1 MRKSV
6 GLKALA
12 AAVVLTLVAAA
23 GLVAC
28 KKPESTPGG
37 GGGGGEYVGFDV
49 PARAEVA
56 LNATYT
62 LPTFSVTHTS
72 GAAVTVTYAVA
83 RDGAAVDASAGSF
96 VADKPGDYIVTYTAA
111 AEGYDPAVKTLTVV
125 CADTGKPVVTLGQ
138 TEAFYVEGDLLVLDG
153 LASVTDDSG
162 ESLTPQ
168 YRLYD
173 MSHGGGSEIELTGL
187 TYEFD
192 RNGDFLLTASATDGA
207 GNTGTAERTL
217 TVSALNEVE
226 SFSGEHILSRLLA
239 GQNTVRDEKMLLT
252 PGFTT
257 EEIGGRAHDGGYAH
271 YEMPVSTEGW
281 ATRFAFYAEPRLTKA
296 LYQTCLQNG
305 YTAVQIP
312 VYVTGTDAPAVAKL
326 WMNTNDSGLGTG
338 YVLDDSVQPDTWT
351 YLSVPLDVFIE
362 HYDSMVNEC
371 ALFCLEAD
379 NTEHGYEVYI
389 GGIYAVKPLTA
400 AIDDG
405 FATEPFYYVNSTLD
419 VSGFKAESDPA
430 GVAFGYFA
438 SAPDGTVIPLD
449 GIGKL
454 KLSQTGTYTLTAV
467 SADRN
472 YAYLQLEREV
482 SVRPEDS
489 IVTEALPE
497 YIVGDDVDLTLL
509 NPQVYNI
516 DTPVAGY
523 TFEYAVYFNN
533 EEVGVTDANTFK
545 AEEPGTYTV
554 DITATAA
561 DSGKKVYGSASV
573 VIDWRTR
580 PKYAELEGFGSER
593 AVADVLVGENN
604 ARRPEQLNK
613 DYEPGEI
620 GGRKPAEG
628 GFLKIEMCK
637 TTEGAVTYLR
647 VFVKPRQEK
656 AAYLK
661 LQEEGYDRIIV
672 PVYYTGTDKAGQAY
686 GWCYWENPPLL
697 GSIRPDTWTELE
709 IPMNYVL
716 NNWDEMM
723 NYYGLFSLYVD
734 NMESGYTAYVDG
746 IYAVKG
752 REPATKTEVESF
764 NDERAL
770 SGVLA
775 GVNNAR
781 AAEQLNKD
789 YVPDAVGD
797 RTPSGGGFLKVDMP
811 NGEGA
816 WNQLRMLVTP
826 RQSKEAYQALW
837 DEGYTKVVIPVLYTG
852 NEANGVVYSVFNL
865 NPPNAPVKLA
875 DIAPDTWYNLEVDL
889 SYFVQEFDQMVGW
902 DAMLSFDIDNRA
914 SGYSVYIDGI
924 FVVK

>member
-1 MRKSV
+1 MRKFV
-6 GLKALA
+6 GWK
-12 AAVVLTLVAAA
+12 VLVAAA
-23 GLVAC
+23 VLALCAAVGLAAC
-28 KKPESTPGG
+28 KPDSVAGG
-37 GGGGGEYVGFDV
+37 EGEYVGFDV
-49 PARAEVA
+49 PARAEVS
-56 LNATYT
+56 LKQTYT
-62 LPTFSVTHTS
+62 VPVFTVTHTS
-72 GAAVTVTYAVA
+72 GAAVTVTYTVT

-96 VADKPGDYIVTYTAA
+96 VAEKPGDYIVTYTAA

-138 TEAFYVEGDLLVLDG
+138 TDEFYLEGDLLVLDG
-153 LASVTDDSG
+153 LATVTDDSG

-168 YRLYD
+168 YKLYD
-173 MSHGGGSEIELTGL
+173 MSHGEGTAIELTGL
-187 TYEFD
+187 TYEFE
-192 RNGDFLLTASATDGA
+192 RNGDFLLTASATDSA
-207 GNTGTAERTL
+207 GNTGTAECTL

-239 GQNTVRDEKMLLT
+239 GQNTVREEQMLLT

-257 EEIGGRAHDGGYAH
+257 EAIGGRAHDGGYVH
-271 YEMPVSTEGW
+271 YIMPVSTESW
-281 ATRFAFYAEPRLTKA
+281 ATRFAFYAEPRLTKD
-296 LYQTCLQNG
+296 LYQTCLSSG

-312 VYVTGTDAPAVAKL
+312 VYVTGVDAPAVAKL
-326 WMNTNDSGLGTG
+326 WMNTNDSALGTD
-338 YVLDDSVQPDTWT
+338 YVLEDSVQPDTWT

-379 NTEHGYEVYI
+379 NTQHGYEVYI

-400 AIDDG
+400 VIDDS
-405 FATEPFYYVNSTLD
+405 FATEPVYYVNSTLD
-419 VSGFKAESDPA
+419 VSGFTADSDPA
-430 GVAFGYFA
+430 GVAFEYFA
-438 SAPDGTVIPLD
+438 VAPDETVIPLD
-449 GIGKL
+449 GNGKL

-472 YAYLQLEREV
+472 YAYMQLEREV

-489 IVTEALPE
+489 IVTDELPE

-523 TFEYAVYFNN
+523 TFEYNVYFNKD
-533 EEVGVTDANTFK
+533 EIDVTDANTFP
-545 AEEPGTYTV
+545 ANEPGTYTV

-561 DSGKKVYGSASV
+561 DGSGKKVYGSVSV
-573 VIDWRTR
+573 DIDWRTR
-580 PKYAELEGFGSER
+580 PKYNELEGFGSER
-593 AVADVLVGENN
+593 AVADVLAGENN
-604 ARRPEQLNK
+604 ARRPEQLPT
-613 DYEPGEI
+613 DYVPSEI
-620 GGRKPAEG
+620 GGRQPAEG
-628 GFLKIEMCK
+628 GFLRIEMCK

-709 IPMNYVL
+709 IPMDYFIDNY
-716 NNWDEMM
+716 DEML
-723 NYYGLFSLYVD
+723 NYYGLFSLFVD
-734 NMESGYTAYVDG
+734 NTESGYTAYVDG
-746 IYAVKG
+746 IYAIKA

-764 NDERAL
+764 NDRRAL

-781 AAEQLNKD
+781 ATEQLNKD
-789 YVPDAVGD
+789 YIPTPVGD
-797 RTPSGGGFLKVDMP
+797 RDPSGGGFLKLDMP
-811 NGEGA
+811 QAAEWG
-816 WNQLRMLVTP
+816 QLRTLVTP
-826 RQSKEAYQALW
+826 RQSAEAYQALL

-852 NEANGVVYSVFNL
+852 TTANGVVNAIFNL
-865 NPPNAPVKLA
+865 NPGYGPVKLA
-875 DIAPDTWYNLEVDL
+875 DITPDTWYELEVEL
-889 SYFVQEFDQMVGW
+889 EYFVEQFDQMVNW
-902 DAMLSFDIDNRA
+902 DAMLSFDIDNRT

-924 FVVK
+924 FVVE